1 MKSIC
6 VIMILVLLLAYFL
19 WAYKTQGGEKRT
31 DGNSNPL
38 LRFYIPGICLPIKMI
53 RSKFHLKM
61 KGERCEQLRRM
72 HVGMEES
79 ELFCMYY
86 SKMGSV
92 MAAIVT
98 AGLIALAST
107 CVLSE
112 SEDWIKSY
120 AIKRGDVAQGDR
132 NLSFQADNG
141 KEEREITVKIPER
154 EYTRK
159 EKEKAFAKVKK
170 EIKKALPGENA
181 SLDKVTKPLV
191 LLKSVPGTAIEITW
205 ELGQE
210 GLVRDDG
217 SLENDGI
224 AEPTRQEIMAVLA
237 YGEEEQR
244 MVQAMTIYPGDKSPS
259 QAFWASW
266 EKLWNELEEDSRTES
281 YAMLPREVAGNLL
294 TYHEKHSS
302 SFGYILAAMFCLI
315 LLVPLWYQ
323 SKMREEDR
331 KRQGQLREDYP
342 EFVEHFVLLI
352 GAGLTVRGTWER
364 IVRDYEKRQGQR
376 HYVYEEMALSLREMD
391 CGMSE
396 AKAYELFG
404 KRTGLLSYMK
414 FCTLIVQNLRK
425 GSEDL
430 LRLLDFEVADAFHQR
445 KEAAKELG
453 ERAGTK
459 LLLPMAVMLAL
470 VFAMILY
477 AAFQSM

>member
-1 MKSIC
+1 MKIIC
-6 VIMILVLLLAYFL
+6 VICILMPSLAYFL
-19 WAYKTQGGEKRT
+19 WAYIRREDGGQAR
-31 DGNSNPL
+31 GNL
-38 LRFYIPGICLPIKMI
+38 LVRFYMPGIWLLVKKV
-53 RSKFHLKM
+53 RRAFHLKM
-61 KGERCEQLRRM
+61 KGERYEQLRRM

-79 ELFCMYY
+79 ELFCLYY

-92 MAAIVT
+92 MAVILT
-98 AGLIALAST
+98 AGLIALAGS
-107 CVLSE
+107 CVIGK
-112 SEDWIKSY
+112 SEDLIKSY
-120 AIKRGDVAQGDR
+120 YVKRGDVAQGDR
-132 NLSFQADNG
+132 SLSFQADNG
-141 KEEREITVKIPER
+141 KEEREVTVKIPER
-154 EYTRK
+154 KYTR
-159 EKEKAFAKVKK
+159 EEREKAFAKVKR

-191 LLKSVPGTAIEITW
+191 LMQNVPGTAIEITW

-210 GLVRDDG
+210 GLVGEDG

-224 AEPTRQEIMAVLA
+224 AEPMQQEITAVLT
-237 YGEEEQR
+237 YGEEERR
-244 MVQAMTIYPGDKSPS
+244 MVQALTVYPREQSLS

-266 EKLWNELEEDSRTES
+266 QKLWNELEESSRTEA

-294 TYHEKHSS
+294 TYHENQSS
-302 SFGYILAAMFCLI
+302 FFGYILAVMICLI

-323 SKMREEDR
+323 AKSREENQ
-331 KRQGQLREDYP
+331 KRLGQLREDYP

-364 IVRDYEKRQGQR
+364 IVRDYEKRQGTR

-396 AKAYELFG
+396 ARAYELFG

-445 KEAAKELG
+445 KEDAKELG
-453 ERAGTK
+453 EKAGTK